1 MSTWILY
8 GLVII
13 FLLAFPLLVLAFVQS
28 PEASTQEQKDSA
40 SSTHI
45 DKVSYG
51 LALAFFV
58 FFSLLTFA
66 IQRRK
71 GSN

>member
-1 MSTWILY
+1 MSIWILY

-13 FLLAFPLLVLAFVQS
+13 FLLAFPLLVLALVQA
-28 PEASTQEQKDSA
+28 PESSTEKQKE
-40 SSTHI
+40 SSSMTHI

-58 FFSLLTFA
+58 LFSLLTFA
-66 IQRRK
+66 IHRSK
-71 GSN
+71 S

>member
-1 MSTWILY
+1 MSIWILY

-13 FLLAFPLLVLAFVQS
+13 FLLAFPLLVLAFVRS
-28 PEASTQEQKDSA
+28 PEVPAQEQKDSK
-40 SSTHI
+40 STTHI

-51 LALAFFV
+51 LMLAFFV
-58 FFSLLTFA
+58 LFSLLTFA